1 MNMMAGIPKGSV
13 VSVDYPVAPPRIRQI
28 VREILDLHGASWTV
42 VSGKSRRQDIVRCRM
57 ALAIALINRTDWSY
71 GRIGRLINRDRST
84 VGMYVNKLMPGQTPR
99 RNRKLTENEVRKI
112 RQRRGESATVVAR
125 DFNVD
130 PDHVRVI
137 WRGKLWA
144 WVV

>member
-1 MNMMAGIPKGSV
+1 M
-13 VSVDYPVAPPRIRQI
+13 
-28 VREILDLHGASWTV
+28 
-42 VSGKSRRQDIVRCRM
+42 RCRM